1 MNDFIFDFDCLG
13 FRAEPYAAA
22 PMLVFRLRIRE
33 VSGRPV
39 RAIALRCQLRIEP
52 IQRHYTDTEA
62 IRLAGLFGER
72 ARWGDTLK
80 PLQLAVL
87 PVMVP
92 AFTGFIE
99 IDVPLPCSYD
109 LEVATGQYF
118 HALDDG
124 EIPLLML
131 FSGTVFTADGIA
143 PIPWDRECVHRMPVA
158 VWRDLM
164 EMYFPGGGWLRLTRE
179 TLDALQD
186 FKHRQA
192 IPTWDGAVTALLR
205 EVPADEL

>member
-1 MNDFIFDFDCLG
+1 MNDFVFDCLG
-13 FRAEPYAAA
+13 ARAEPYAAA
-22 PMLVFRLRIRE
+22 PTLVFRLRISE
-33 VSGRPV
+33 SSGRRI

-52 IQRHYTDTEA
+52 IQRHYSDAEA

-92 AFTGFIE
+92 AFTGSIE
-99 IDVPLPCSYD
+99 IEVPLPCSYD
-109 LEVATGQYF
+109 LEVASGQYF

-131 FSGTVFTADGIA
+131 FSGTVFTADGIVQ
-143 PIPWDRECVHRMPVA
+143 IPWDRECGHRMPVA

-179 TLDALQD
+179 TLDALQE

-192 IPTWDGAVTALLR
+192 IPTWDAAVTALLK
-205 EVPADEL
+205 EAPVDEL

>member
-1 MNDFIFDFDCLG
+1 MNFVFDCLG
-13 FRAEPYAAA
+13 ARAEPYAAA
-22 PMLVFRLRIRE
+22 PTLVFRLRISE
-33 VSGRPV
+33 SSGRRI

-52 IQRHYTDTEA
+52 IQRHYSDAEA

-92 AFTGFIE
+92 AFTGSIE
-99 IDVPLPCSYD
+99 IEVPLPCSYD
-109 LEVATGQYF
+109 LEVASGQYF

-131 FSGTVFTADGIA
+131 FSGTVFTADGIVQ
-143 PIPWDRECVHRMPVA
+143 IPWDRECGHRMPVA

-179 TLDALQD
+179 TLDALQE

-192 IPTWDGAVTALLR
+192 IPTWDAAVTALLK
-205 EVPADEL
+205 EAPVDEL